1 MKDVEVLEER
11 TLLPGLTFGCSQSEE
26 TRFVPWEKR
35 ERKGALKAMFSW
47 KQHSVN
53 LKDNNIKETT
63 KEESDSSSVK
73 EGNSTKDSSKKSTV
87 MWNCEEDIDQNIYR
101 VLTRGGCGRRSK
113 GKRKKV
119 SQDERWKGC
128 KEQPSEIPVP
138 RKAKKKQVTFS
149 HHTLSILL

>member
-11 TLLPGLTFGCSQSEE
+11 TLLPGLTFGCAQSEE

-47 KQHSVN
+47 KQHSLN
-53 LKDNNIKETT
+53 LKENSIKETT
-63 KEESDSSSVK
+63 KEESDGSSGK
-73 EGNSTKDSSKKSTV
+73 EDNWAKDSSKKSTV
-87 MWNCEEDIDQNIYR
+87 IWNCEENIDQSIYR
-101 VLTRGGCGRRSK
+101 VLTKGGGKRSK

-138 RKAKKKQVTFS
+138 RKTKKKQVTFS

>member
-47 KQHSVN
+47 KQHSEK
-53 LKDNNIKETT
+53 LKEKEPT
-63 KEESDSSSVK
+63 KEESDASRSSGK
-73 EGNSTKDSSKKSTV
+73 EENSAKDSAKKSTV
-87 MWNCEEDIDQNIYR
+87 IWNCEENIDQSIYR
-101 VLTRGGCGRRSK
+101 VLTKGGGKRSK
-113 GKRKKV
+113 GKGKKV

-138 RKAKKKQVTFS
+138 RKTKKKQVTFS